1 MKRKFVF
8 FPQLNEKD
16 CGIACIKMIT
26 NYYGKNFTD
35 SILREKTYISKN
47 GASLLGIKEGLSF
60 LGIEGV
66 SVKLNIEELKENK
79 DILPAILYWNAN
91 HFVVLYK
98 ISKNFFTG
106 KYRYTIADPAHGK
119 IILSE
124 KNFMYSWYCQKDGG
138 IALFLDPTEFFFQQ
152 ISQREEKMN
161 IRHIL
166 KYVMPYKNQMLWVTI
181 LLLLGTLTTLVFPVL
196 TQKLID
202 EGVGKKNLS
211 LIIYILLAQIVFFTG
226 SILFNVIRNKI
237 LLFVGAKIN
246 INIIADFL
254 KKLLS
259 LPIRFFDT
267 KLLGDFTQ
275 RIQDH
280 EKIEKFII
288 SDGLSTIFSII
299 VFSVLF
305 GVLGYYNLTIL
316 VIYSFLTV
324 FSIFWALYW
333 LKKRKYLEYFRFQ
346 KQTENQ
352 DIIYEIINGISEM
365 KLNQYEEFKRKEWE
379 KVQYK
384 LFNINVRILKVEQFQ
399 ISGFEFINQLKNIL
413 VTFLGA
419 LFVIKNQMTLGMLL
433 SVSYILGQLN
443 QPVNQMVQFFRSLQ
457 DAKLSL
463 MRLNEIQT
471 HQEEEKK
478 EMIPL
483 KENNKDI
490 KIEKVS
496 FQYEGPKSPYIL
508 KNINLHIPKE
518 KITAIVGASGSGKTS
533 LVKLLLK
540 FYEPIIGNIYYGDED
555 LKNISPLSLRKIS
568 GVVMQD
574 GFIFSDT
581 IERNIATG
589 DEEIDYHKLNKA
601 IEIAN
606 IKSFIEEKPLGLKT
620 KIGASGNGLS
630 GGQKQRIL
638 IARAVYKNPH
648 YIFFDE
654 ATSALDAENEKIIHD
669 NLQSFFKG
677 RTVIIVAHRLST
689 VKNADQIIVL
699 KKGQIVEQGNHKELV
714 SKKGEY
720 YNLIKNQLELG
731 T

>member
-98 ISKNFFTG
+98 ISKSFFTG

-119 IILSE
+119 ITLSE
-124 KNFMYSWYCQKDGG
+124 NNFMYSWYCQKDGG

>member
-8 FPQLNEKD
+8 FPQLNEND

-98 ISKNFFTG
+98 ISKSFFTG

-119 IILSE
+119 ITLSE
-124 KNFMYSWYCQKDGG
+124 KNFMSSWYCQKDGG

>member
-1 MKRKFVF
+1 
-8 FPQLNEKD
+8 
-16 CGIACIKMIT
+16 
-26 NYYGKNFTD
+26 
-35 SILREKTYISKN
+35 
-47 GASLLGIKEGLSF
+47 
-60 LGIEGV
+60 
-66 SVKLNIEELKENK
+66 
-79 DILPAILYWNAN
+79 
-91 HFVVLYK
+91 
-98 ISKNFFTG
+98 
-106 KYRYTIADPAHGK
+106 
-119 IILSE
+119 
-124 KNFMYSWYCQKDGG
+124 MYSWYCQKDGG

-166 KYVMPYKNQMLWVTI
+166 EYVMPYKNQMLWVTI

-280 EKIEKFII
+280 EKIENFIT
-288 SDGLSTIFSII
+288 SDGLLTVFSII
-299 VFSVLF
+299 TFSIFF
-305 GVLGYYNLTIL
+305 GVLGYYDFKIL
-316 VIYSFLTV
+316 AIYLFLTV
-324 FSIFWALYW
+324 FSVLWALYW

-379 KVQYK
+379 KIQHK
-384 LFNINVRILKVEQFQ
+384 LFDINIRILKVEQIQ

-413 VTFLGA
+413 ITFLGA
-419 LFVIKNQMTLGMLL
+419 LLVVKNQMTLGMLL

-443 QPVNQMVQFFRSLQ
+443 QPVNQIVHFFRSLQ

-471 HQEEEKK
+471 NQEEEQK

-483 KENNKDI
+483 KENEDI
-490 KIEKVS
+490 KIENVS

-508 KNINLHIPKE
+508 KNINLHIPKG
-518 KITAIVGASGSGKTS
+518 KITAIVGSSGSSKTS

>member
-1 MKRKFVF
+1 MKIVF
-8 FPQLNEKD
+8 QRDNMD

-35 SILREKTYISKN
+35 SILREKTYITRD
-47 GASLLGIKEGLSF
+47 GASLLGIKDALFSV
-60 LGIEGV
+60 GIEGMC
-66 SVKLNIEELKENK
+66 VKINIEELKENK
-79 DILPAILYWNAN
+79 NILPAILHWNSN
-91 HFVVLYK
+91 HFVILYK

-106 KYRYTIADPAHGK
+106 KYRYTIADPAHGM
-119 IILSE
+119 ITLSE
-124 KNFMYSWYCQKDGG
+124 KNFMHSWCYESNKG
-138 IALFLDPTEFFFQQ
+138 IALFLEPTDIFFEQ
-152 ISQREEKMN
+152 ISHKEENVN
-161 IRHIL
+161 IGHIL
-166 KYVMPYKNQMLWVTI
+166 KYVTPHKIQMLWVII

-211 LIIYILLAQIVFFTG
+211 LISYILIAQLFFFIG
-226 SILFNVIRNKI
+226 NIIFGIIRNRI
-237 LLFVGAKIN
+237 LLFIGAKIN
-246 INIIADFL
+246 IDIIADFF
-254 KKLLS
+254 KKMLS

-267 KLLGDFTQ
+267 KQLGDFTR

-280 EKIEKFII
+280 EKIESFIT
-288 SDGLSTIFSII
+288 SDGLLTVFSII
-299 VFSVLF
+299 TFSIFF
-305 GVLGYYNLTIL
+305 GVLGYYDFKIL
-316 VIYSFLTV
+316 AIYLLLTV
-324 FSIFWALYW
+324 FSVLWSLYW
-333 LKKRKYLEYFRFQ
+333 LKKRRYLDYFKFQ
-346 KQTENQ
+346 GQTENQ
-352 DIIYEIINGISEM
+352 DIIYEMIDGVSEM

-379 KVQYK
+379 KIQHK
-384 LFNINVRILKVEQFQ
+384 LFDINIRILKVEQIQ

-413 VTFLGA
+413 ITFLGA
-419 LFVIKNQMTLGMLL
+419 LLVVKNQMTLGMLL

-443 QPVNQMVQFFRSLQ
+443 QPVNQIVHFFRSLQ

-471 HQEEEKK
+471 NQEEEQK

-483 KENNKDI
+483 KENEDI
-490 KIEKVS
+490 KIENVS

-508 KNINLHIPKE
+508 KNINLHIPKG
-518 KITAIVGASGSGKTS
+518 KITAIVGSSGSGKTS

-601 IEIAN
+601 VEIAN
-606 IKSFIEEKPLGLKT
+606 IRNFIEEMPLGLKT

-654 ATSALDAENEKIIHD
+654 ATSALDAENERKIHE
-669 NLQSFFKG
+669 NLQLFFKG
-677 RTVIIVAHRLST
+677 KTVLVVAHRLST
-689 VKNADQIIVL
+689 VKNADNIVVL
-699 KKGQIVEQGNHKELV
+699 KKGEIIEQGTHKELV
-714 SKKGEY
+714 EKKGEY
-720 YNLIKNQLELG
+720 YNLVKNQLELG

>member
-1 MKRKFVF
+1 
-8 FPQLNEKD
+8 
-16 CGIACIKMIT
+16 
-26 NYYGKNFTD
+26 
-35 SILREKTYISKN
+35 
-47 GASLLGIKEGLSF
+47 
-60 LGIEGV
+60 
-66 SVKLNIEELKENK
+66 
-79 DILPAILYWNAN
+79 
-91 HFVVLYK
+91 
-98 ISKNFFTG
+98 
-106 KYRYTIADPAHGK
+106 
-119 IILSE
+119 
-124 KNFMYSWYCQKDGG
+124 
-138 IALFLDPTEFFFQQ
+138 
-152 ISQREEKMN
+152 
-161 IRHIL
+161 
-166 KYVMPYKNQMLWVTI
+166 MLWVTI

>member
-1 MKRKFVF
+1 
-8 FPQLNEKD
+8 
-16 CGIACIKMIT
+16 
-26 NYYGKNFTD
+26 
-35 SILREKTYISKN
+35 
-47 GASLLGIKEGLSF
+47 
-60 LGIEGV
+60 
-66 SVKLNIEELKENK
+66 
-79 DILPAILYWNAN
+79 
-91 HFVVLYK
+91 
-98 ISKNFFTG
+98 
-106 KYRYTIADPAHGK
+106 
-119 IILSE
+119 
-124 KNFMYSWYCQKDGG
+124 
-138 IALFLDPTEFFFQQ
+138 
-152 ISQREEKMN
+152 
-161 IRHIL
+161 
-166 KYVMPYKNQMLWVTI
+166 MPYKNQMLWVTI

>member
-1 MKRKFVF
+1 M
-8 FPQLNEKD
+8 
-16 CGIACIKMIT
+16 
-26 NYYGKNFTD
+26 
-35 SILREKTYISKN
+35 
-47 GASLLGIKEGLSF
+47 
-60 LGIEGV
+60 
-66 SVKLNIEELKENK
+66 
-79 DILPAILYWNAN
+79 
-91 HFVVLYK
+91 
-98 ISKNFFTG
+98 
-106 KYRYTIADPAHGK
+106 
-119 IILSE
+119 
-124 KNFMYSWYCQKDGG
+124 
-138 IALFLDPTEFFFQQ
+138 
-152 ISQREEKMN
+152 
-161 IRHIL
+161 
-166 KYVMPYKNQMLWVTI
+166 
-181 LLLLGTLTTLVFPVL
+181 
-196 TQKLID
+196 
-202 EGVGKKNLS
+202 
-211 LIIYILLAQIVFFTG
+211 
-226 SILFNVIRNKI
+226 
-237 LLFVGAKIN
+237 
-246 INIIADFL
+246 
-254 KKLLS
+254 
-259 LPIRFFDT
+259 
-267 KLLGDFTQ
+267 
-275 RIQDH
+275 
-280 EKIEKFII
+280 
-288 SDGLSTIFSII
+288 
-299 VFSVLF
+299 
-305 GVLGYYNLTIL
+305 GYYNLTIL

-379 KVQYK
+379 KIQHK
-384 LFNINVRILKVEQFQ
+384 LFDINIRILKVEQIQ

-413 VTFLGA
+413 ITFLGA
-419 LFVIKNQMTLGMLL
+419 LLVVKNQMTLGMLL

-443 QPVNQMVQFFRSLQ
+443 QPVNQIVHFFRSLQ

-471 HQEEEKK
+471 NQEEEQK

-483 KENNKDI
+483 KENEDI
-490 KIEKVS
+490 KIENVS

-508 KNINLHIPKE
+508 KNINLHIPKG
-518 KITAIVGASGSGKTS
+518 KITAIVGSSGSSKTS

>member
-98 ISKNFFTG
+98 ISKSFFTG

-299 VFSVLF
+299 VFSVFF
-305 GVLGYYNLTIL
+305 GVLGYYDFKIL
-316 VIYSFLTV
+316 AIYLFLTV

-379 KVQYK
+379 KIQHK
-384 LFNINVRILKVEQFQ
+384 LFDINIRILKVEQIQ

-413 VTFLGA
+413 ITFLGA
-419 LFVIKNQMTLGMLL
+419 LLVVKNQMTLGMLL

-443 QPVNQMVQFFRSLQ
+443 QPVNQIVHFFRSLQ

-471 HQEEEKK
+471 NQEEEQK

-483 KENNKDI
+483 KENEDI
-490 KIEKVS
+490 KIENVS

-638 IARAVYKNPH
+638 IACAVYKNPH